1 MLPTPK
7 EGFPGAHSPPL
18 HAFYATANT
27 HVDITELYYFW
38 NSRNTLHKIEISRM
52 VDIWETVEQH
62 FLFLS
67 VDKYRFSNMG
77 NHYERR
83 KDKQKKKN
91 QI

>member
-1 MLPTPK
+1 
-7 EGFPGAHSPPL
+7 
-18 HAFYATANT
+18 
-27 HVDITELYYFW
+27 
-38 NSRNTLHKIEISRM
+38 M

-77 NHYERR
+77 NHYKRR
-83 KDKQKKKN
+83 KDKQKKN